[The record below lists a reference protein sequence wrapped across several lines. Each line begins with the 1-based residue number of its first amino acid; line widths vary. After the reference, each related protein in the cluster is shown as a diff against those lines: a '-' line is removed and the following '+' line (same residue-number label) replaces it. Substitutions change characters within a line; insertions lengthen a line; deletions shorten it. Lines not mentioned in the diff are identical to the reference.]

1 MLRKPYNFEAKGYLR
16 RLAFASAALSFTL
29 GYWVLCLTKRK
40 LFVQLLLLNFL
51 KSSSKWLRWRPQR
64 NFSIQ
69 EAIVQLLRSVIT
81 ILSFQIPDQPWHSSY
96 GPTLLRPQKPTL
108 FDYNY
113 NYQSQPD
120 GRTSRPEGGKPQIER
135 HFWTFDRRGSCVE
148 VL

>member
-1 MLRKPYNFEAKGYLR
+1 MKTLQFWSKRYLR

-29 GYWVLCLTKRK
+29 GYWLLCLTKRK

-51 KSSSKWLRWRPQR
+51 KSSSKWLRRRPQR

-96 GPTLLRPQKPTL
+96 GPTLLRPQKPTH
-108 FDYNY
+108 FDY